1 MKKYLL
7 IAVIGM
13 LMISCKQQSHDFK
26 KVFSDPM
33 LYCKTVKRLN
43 DVVLE
48 NNFPPMIASRN
59 YVYANIA
66 AYECIAAGDSSYNS
80 LSGQVKQLPPMP
92 RPQAGKDID
101 FHLASLFAF
110 TKVGNAVTFP
120 EGSMMGYY
128 DDLKRMAD
136 STGMPSSMLDNTI
149 EFSDT
154 IAAAILKWSKGDNYA
169 QTRSAT
175 KYTVT
180 DEEGRWVPTPPMYGQ
195 AVEPHWGEIRT
206 LALDSASQF
215 RPAPPPVYD
224 VKNKNSE
231 YFKALMRV
239 KNVGDSLTPEQKWIA
254 DFWDDNSFK
263 LNVSGHVMFGTKKFS
278 PAGHWQNIVGI
289 AAEKAKA
296 DFNTTVYAYTLTS
309 IALFDSFISAW
320 EEKYRSNYVRA
331 ETVINK
337 YVDPE
342 WRPYLQTPP
351 FPSYSGGHSTISAAA
366 AEAMTKVF
374 GDHLAYR
381 DTSEMEFGIQPRDF
395 TSFRQAAMEASN
407 SRVYGGIHYQ
417 FDCDNGNERGTKLGE
432 FVVQRLKMKK

>member
-1 MKKYLL
+1 MKKYLM
-7 IAVIGM
+7 IASVGM
-13 LMISCKQQSHDFK
+13 LMISCKQQSHDYK
-26 KVFSDPM
+26 KVFSDPV

-101 FHLASLFAF
+101 FHLAALFAF

-154 IAAAILKWSKGDNYA
+154 IAASILKWSKGDNYA

-206 LALDSASQF
+206 LVLDSASQF
-215 RPAPPPVYD
+215 RPGPPPVYD
-224 VKNKNSE
+224 IKNKNSE

-254 DFWDDNSFK
+254 DF
-263 LNVSGHVMFGTKKFS
+263 
-278 PAGHWQNIVGI
+278 
-289 AAEKAKA
+289 
-296 DFNTTVYAYTLTS
+296 
-309 IALFDSFISAW
+309 
-320 EEKYRSNYVRA
+320 
-331 ETVINK
+331 
-337 YVDPE
+337 
-342 WRPYLQTPP
+342 
-351 FPSYSGGHSTISAAA
+351 
-366 AEAMTKVF
+366 
-374 GDHLAYR
+374 
-381 DTSEMEFGIQPRDF
+381 
-395 TSFRQAAMEASN
+395 
-407 SRVYGGIHYQ
+407 
-417 FDCDNGNERGTKLGE
+417 
-432 FVVQRLKMKK
+432 